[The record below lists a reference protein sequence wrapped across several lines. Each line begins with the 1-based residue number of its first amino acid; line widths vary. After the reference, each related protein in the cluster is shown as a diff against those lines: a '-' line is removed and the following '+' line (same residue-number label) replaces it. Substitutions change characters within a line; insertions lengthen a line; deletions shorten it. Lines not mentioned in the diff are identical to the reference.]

1 MISSSFASYELI
13 LILLSAAALIKAY
26 MLWSRRKFPQGI
38 RTVLGLSVLT
48 ILRTALLIAAVFGWQ
63 GQSFSPAYH
72 LLASTVDFLS
82 LLIILWMW
90 IFPEPEPTSDRG
102 AAAAA
107 ALAVL
112 FSLSQLIVFP
122 NLLNSFTAS
131 ALLWDLFILILISAG
146 AALLLMRKPNQYEN
160 GLLMVGI
167 FATGLILNWIFPR
180 PESYA
185 LNALQLSQLAGYPLL
200 LILIKRF
207 YFLDEEQGF
216 QGPDEREKE
225 DSRRRT
231 RINYAL
237 MEHIQRLFRDLESGE
252 MLYQIA
258 RCTSEIL
265 LADLSMIIDTP
276 DAHGKVRIIAG
287 FDLIREENL
296 QAITLEAKS
305 IPLLTNYISSGKMLH
320 LPASSTSRDLS
331 SLSLS
336 LQLTSP
342 GHLLAAPIEIPG
354 ADRTIGLVLF
364 SPFSNRPWT
373 RTDQD
378 YLRLLAEL
386 YQAAFRHHLA
396 LDQEDPGQVKKTI
409 RDLSS
414 NLTRLT
420 QEKQALQKDLS
431 ETKREL
437 EEYRFQNQTRQESI
451 QHLKKEL
458 HALQTHLRMLSDL
471 AQKESMEAYQKY
483 LSMVEEEIQLNRKER
498 TAHAAA
504 AQHHQK
510 SDRQPAAV
518 EYAFLPEILEQVR
531 EELQSLTA
539 AKELTIKISLPESM
553 PPLTMTSGLFQ
564 EILTILLTNA
574 VQETKRSGDISLR
587 TQIYQEDETLRFA
600 HIKISD
606 QGQGFSPK
614 ELNRILNNQL
624 TEESQDSLT
633 QQMTN
638 LYVSKNLVENEGG
651 RLWVESEP
659 GQGTTVSLLLPL
671 RGD

>member
-13 LILLSAAALIKAY
+13 LILLSAAALSKAY
-26 MLWSRRKFPQGI
+26 TLWSRRKFPQGI

-90 IFPEPEPTSDRG
+90 IFPEPDPPSDRG

-112 FSLSQLIVFP
+112 FSLSQLILFP
-122 NLLNSFTAS
+122 SLLSSFTAS
-131 ALLWDLFILILISAG
+131 ALLWDLLFLILISAG

-167 FATGLILNWIFPR
+167 FATGLILNWIFPS

-185 LNALQLSQLAGYPLL
+185 LDALQLSQLAGYPLL

-207 YFLDEEQGF
+207 YFPDEEQGF
-216 QGPDEREKE
+216 PGPDEREE

-237 MEHIQRLFRDLESGE
+237 MENIQRLFRDLESGE

-276 DAHGKVRIIAG
+276 DTHGKVRIIAG
-287 FDLIREENL
+287 YDLIREENL

-396 LDQEDPGQVKKTI
+396 LDQEDPEQVKKTI

-420 QEKQALQKDLS
+420 QEKHALQKDLS

-437 EEYRFQNQTRQESI
+437 EEFRFQNQTRQESI

-458 HALQTHLRMLSDL
+458 NALQTHLRMLSDL

-504 AQHHQK
+504 AQQHQK
-510 SDRQPAAV
+510 SDRQQAGV
-518 EYAFLPEILEQVR
+518 EYALLPEILEQVR

-553 PPLTMTSGLFQ
+553 PPLTMTSGLFR

-574 VQETKRSGDISLR
+574 VQETKHSGDISLR

-606 QGQGFSPK
+606 QGQGFSPQ

-624 TEESQDSLT
+624 TEEIQDSLT

-671 RGD
+671 RGG